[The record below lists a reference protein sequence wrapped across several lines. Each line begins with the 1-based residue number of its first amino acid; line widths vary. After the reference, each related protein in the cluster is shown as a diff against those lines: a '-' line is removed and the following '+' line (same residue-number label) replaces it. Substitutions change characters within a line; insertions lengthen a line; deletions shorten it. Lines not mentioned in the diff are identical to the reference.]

1 MPLETENS
9 YSIRLYLE
17 SPGNVKAEF
26 SGEPIRAIIETSDSM
41 MFSSLNWRT
50 GNGLYKTDDTTLTKK
65 SRKFNAYLSWNAYPR
80 YKDSIDKAFYDTV
93 YVGIGGN
100 IKKSNIVII
109 KVSNLPVLIDSLKV
123 STRTFKQTENPWR
136 FNVHDSISKLHIK
149 VFSRDLDGKTP
160 DMTISGNEFTI
171 ERYPADP
178 FHVSYWC
185 PIGPFVDTL
194 IFTLFDHAQGQ
205 AVRSLFLDRI
215 YQNVPPVIDSFTINS
230 KIYKNSDRKVY
241 AIFENS
247 DTIKINIFCHDI
259 YDSISLLKWN
269 LKNNK
274 LIVDSL
280 NKKSVT
286 FVCTTSTC
294 NIIPTK
300 KVIYLDT
307 LKVSVLDTRN
317 DSANVAIYIGKG
329 IVNKPPVIKSISI
342 DSSLI
347 NDTNTA
353 ISYVKSVGN
362 IRRNISISVYDPDS
376 NKITYAWR
384 VLNGKLGNDT
394 GSSVSYTT
402 PNQIIKDTITVTAAD
417 DDYITKSV
425 IVINVDDI
433 YPAIDSLIVNKKVYK
448 NIEDTIWYNASYNEQ
463 VTILSW
469 ARDFDKIDS
478 LKYTWKVRDPAM
490 IISMA
495 DAKLVLKIPQNKII
509 DTVLLSI
516 IDGAYAK
523 KLQFFINV
531 NQPEPVIDSIKLR
544 TIVYNDLTKNVL
556 DSAVFPDTLGI
567 IIYSHDLQDDTVTV
581 GCEAI
586 LKSRISK
593 VTPVLFR
600 YLTFDSTYTDTLSIS
615 VKDTK
620 NNTSR
625 KKVILNVKEKSN

>member
-1 MPLETENS
+1 M
-9 YSIRLYLE
+9 
-17 SPGNVKAEF
+17 
-26 SGEPIRAIIETSDSM
+26 
-41 MFSSLNWRT
+41 
-50 GNGLYKTDDTTLTKK
+50 
-65 SRKFNAYLSWNAYPR
+65 
-80 YKDSIDKAFYDTV
+80 
-93 YVGIGGN
+93 
-100 IKKSNIVII
+100 
-109 KVSNLPVLIDSLKV
+109 
-123 STRTFKQTENPWR
+123 
-136 FNVHDSISKLHIK
+136 
-149 VFSRDLDGKTP
+149 
-160 DMTISGNEFTI
+160 
-171 ERYPADP
+171 
-178 FHVSYWC
+178 
-185 PIGPFVDTL
+185 
-194 IFTLFDHAQGQ
+194 
-205 AVRSLFLDRI
+205 
-215 YQNVPPVIDSFTINS
+215 
-230 KIYKNSDRKVY
+230 
-241 AIFENS
+241 
-247 DTIKINIFCHDI
+247 
-259 YDSISLLKWN
+259 
-269 LKNNK
+269 
-274 LIVDSL
+274 
-280 NKKSVT
+280 
-286 FVCTTSTC
+286 
-294 NIIPTK
+294 IPTK
-300 KVIYLDT
+300 KVIYIDT

-384 VLNGKLGNDT
+384 VLNGKLDNDT

-402 PNQIIKDTITVTAAD
+402 PNQIIKDTIMVTAAD